1 MNTIVIE
8 NFKAFHNQATL
19 KTEGKNILICGENG
33 SGKTSLFEAF
43 RFAYHRE
50 MLYNK
55 LYDSSTL
62 AEERRARKAD
72 FIGNYN
78 NALEQAKQFTIRID
92 GVDSLSFSPIDEV
105 VYCVSR
111 EKIVNRDI
119 LRLEDILRA
128 IDMPDRD
135 IDAFVDTW
143 QVAILDEVNNHL
155 KKDFRE
161 NISISVLSDGS
172 QRLQIND
179 LTRKFGKYEKL
190 SNYFNEA
197 KLNLVVLLL
206 MLSSV
211 YIQIMQD
218 DSKHHVLVCDDLITS
233 LDMTNRHM
241 MVKYIE
247 STFPKVQKI
256 IFTHNVSFFNLF
268 QFVIKNTYNDGA
280 NWDYFSMYAME
291 KEHYIYK
298 FDEYTVESIRQ
309 EIRSNTDPIKI
320 GNKIRRRLEQL
331 LIEFSRLYTCDI
343 SLHSTESILTDLI
356 NNKDIYARREGSRTL
371 YADFLVREIEGLL
384 KSAPPQVLKKRI
396 NKKINDYREVNKEL
410 KPLIPSLMDIQVMK
424 KLLLHPL
431 SHGAYTYPTYSV
443 KEETI
448 VLDLLQKLEDIVT
461 KGREINNG
469 SGNVSEF

>member
-19 KTEGKNILICGENG
+19 KTGGKNILICGENG

-50 MLYNK
+50 MLYDK
-55 LYDSSTL
+55 LYDPSTL
-62 AEERRARKAD
+62 AVERKARIAD
-72 FIGNYN
+72 FIGNFN
-78 NALEQAKQFTIRID
+78 NVLNQAKQFTITID
-92 GVDSLSFSPIDEV
+92 GVNSLSFSPANEEA
-105 VYCVSR
+105 YCVSR
-111 EKIVNRDI
+111 EKIVSRDS

-128 IDMPDRD
+128 IDMPDND
-135 IDAFVDTW
+135 IATFVDTW
-143 QVAILDEVNNHL
+143 QKAILDEVNNHL
-155 KKDFRE
+155 QKDFSE
-161 NISISVLSDGS
+161 NIFVSVLNDGS

-179 LTRKFGKYEKL
+179 KTRNLGKYEKL

-206 MLSSV
+206 MLSCV
-211 YIQIMQD
+211 YIQILHD
-218 DSKHHVLVCDDLITS
+218 EGKHHVLVCDDLVTS

-241 MVKYIE
+241 MIKYIE
-247 STFPKVQKI
+247 STFPNAQKI

-268 QFVIKNTYNDGA
+268 QYVIKNTYNDGA
-280 NWDYFSMYAME
+280 NWDYFSMYETE

-298 FDEYTVESIRQ
+298 FDEFTVESIRQ
-309 EIRSNTDPIKI
+309 DIRSNTDPIQV
-320 GNKIRRRLEQL
+320 GNKMRRRLEQL
-331 LIEFSRLYTCDI
+331 LVEFARLYSCDI
-343 SLHSTESILTDLI
+343 SLQSTDSILTDLI
-356 NNKDIYARREGSRTL
+356 NNKDIYVRREGSRTL

-384 KSAPPQVLKKRI
+384 KSAPSQVLKKRI
-396 NKKINDYREVNKEL
+396 KKKINDYREVNKEL
-410 KPLIPSLMDIQVMK
+410 KPLIPSLKDIQVMK

-431 SHGAYTYPTYSV
+431 SHGTYTYPTYSV

-448 VLDLLQKLEDIVT
+448 VLDLLKKLEDIVT
-461 KGREINNG
+461 IGREINNG

>member
-128 IDMPDRD
+128 IDMPDSD
-135 IDAFVDTW
+135 IATFVDTW
-143 QVAILDEVNNHL
+143 QKAVIDEVNSHL
-155 KKDFRE
+155 RRDFSE
-161 NISISVLSDGS
+161 NISINVISDGS

-179 LTRKFGKYEKL
+179 LTRNLGKYQHL
-190 SNYFNEA
+190 SSYFNEA

-206 MLSSV
+206 MLSCV

-218 DSKHHVLVCDDLITS
+218 DGKHHVLVCDDLVTS
-233 LDMTNRHM
+233 LDITNRHM
-241 MVKYIE
+241 MIKYIE
-247 STFPKVQKI
+247 STFPMFKRLFLRI
-256 IFTHNVSFFNLF
+256 MSVS
-268 QFVIKNTYNDGA
+268 
-280 NWDYFSMYAME
+280 S
-291 KEHYIYK
+291 IY
-298 FDEYTVESIRQ
+298 
-309 EIRSNTDPIKI
+309 SN
-320 GNKIRRRLEQL
+320 
-331 LIEFSRLYTCDI
+331 
-343 SLHSTESILTDLI
+343 
-356 NNKDIYARREGSRTL
+356 
-371 YADFLVREIEGLL
+371 
-384 KSAPPQVLKKRI
+384 
-396 NKKINDYREVNKEL
+396 
-410 KPLIPSLMDIQVMK
+410 M
-424 KLLLHPL
+424 
-431 SHGAYTYPTYSV
+431 
-443 KEETI
+443 
-448 VLDLLQKLEDIVT
+448 
-461 KGREINNG
+461 
-469 SGNVSEF
+469 